1 MINRIVLSALSLACF
16 VFASSSVY
24 AQPVPG
30 CNPQVLDAMQKKAQA
45 KVATDVAMTESITDK
60 PDSVLAMTCFNNAA
74 GTSAVRGGSIFSGDF
89 LTSLQPII
97 EDALNAFYDDFQD
110 GEGFEAF
117 LLGLVSSVDY
127 TQTVLQDVQDC
138 NEAKDLWN
146 VIKDRG
152 IQQGIPFA
160 SLSNLISGAA
170 PAGLVA
176 GDEYN
181 DNWAQ
186 NVTDAIFSDLA
197 AAINALP
204 VPQTTVF
211 APNMTACQILKQGP
225 NPIIPPATPC
235 P

>member
-1 MINRIVLSALSLACF
+1 MINRIVLFALSLACF
-16 VFASSSVY
+16 VFASSTVY

-110 GEGFEAF
+110 GEGYEAM
-117 LLGLVSSVDY
+117 LAGLATAVDY
-127 TQTVLQDVQDC
+127 TQTVLADNQDC
-138 NEAKDLWN
+138 NESKDLWTT
-146 VIKDRG
+146 IKDRG

-170 PAGLVA
+170 PAGLLA

-181 DNWAQ
+181 DNWLRDVQ
-186 NVTDAIFSDLA
+186 DQIFNDLSNAIGT
-197 AAINALP
+197 LP

>member
-16 VFASSSVY
+16 VFASSTVH

-74 GTSAVRGGSIFSGDF
+74 GTSANHGGSIFSGDF
-89 LTSLQPII
+89 TTSLQPII
-97 EDALNAFYDDFQD
+97 EDALTAFYDDFQD
-110 GEGFEAF
+110 GEGYEAM
-117 LLGLVSSVDY
+117 LLGLGTAIDY
-127 TQTVLQDVQDC
+127 TQTVLANTQDC
-138 NEAKDLWN
+138 TETKDLWST
-146 VIKDRG
+146 IKDKG
-152 IQQGIPFA
+152 IQAGIPFA
-160 SLSNLISGAA
+160 SLANLISGA
-170 PAGLVA
+170 PPGGLIP

-181 DNWAQ
+181 DNWAT
-186 NVTDAIFSDLA
+186 NVTDSIFADLA

-204 VPQTTVF
+204 IPQTTVF
-211 APNMTACQILKQGP
+211 TPNMTACQILKQGP
-225 NPIIPPATPC
+225 NPIIPLATPC